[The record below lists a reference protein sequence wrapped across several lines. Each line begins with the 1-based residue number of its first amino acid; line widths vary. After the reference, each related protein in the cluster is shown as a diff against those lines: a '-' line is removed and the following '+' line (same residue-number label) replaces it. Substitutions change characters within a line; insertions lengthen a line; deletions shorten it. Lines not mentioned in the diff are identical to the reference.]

1 LEGSQQSVDGR
12 GDSGGDTDLAAGS
25 AESSDLAESNN
36 ATDIDA
42 LNAGLGV
49 ELKEEQLVENLVQ
62 PPAEIKIDP
71 LPALPTPEMATPES
85 STINETYAPGL
96 SASMTIGQPVN
107 KIAALNPA
115 PQIQPALQSI
125 ANIQSQNLVAQNV
138 PVTASIQEPAAVV
151 IEPEPI
157 IEKNSIPALDPF
169 EPLAAAV
176 EGASEIASSEVNQQQ
191 GLSQPEKRITAIDS
205 LPSPAIAQQPL
216 STDPAA
222 SEMRDM
228 APSPPATPLP
238 LPTELA
244 QAPIPSVGELSTPA
258 LMTPP
263 PNIAAVEQQNV
274 PPELNEE
281 PFVSAESLSLTV
293 LDMDNV
299 PELTLRI
306 LESQEPSA
314 AEASDLRQPLDE
326 PSAEIANTNESNS
339 DNKALPQLDNEQ
351 VADLNGSSMQPPAE
365 RASDIPE
372 PPQESLTNAQSTPQL
387 ALAQTEKIE
396 GAPSV
401 QLPAG
406 TTGEGEQSATAIT
419 GSYNLAVA
427 NGNGVRGIARAT
439 STWLDTED
447 LNITEVVD
455 ADNFEYSQTVIRHR
469 PEFAQF
475 AMEMAAQMA
484 VNCDIQVTDELL
496 DGVDMQL
503 ILGQDFASNVKVKDG
518 WLSFGDEEIN
528 QVESELRIEI
538 SNGNGVGGMAGRLR
552 NFLQAKGS
560 SIVRITNAD
569 NYGYGES
576 VLYYRPGNREAAEE
590 LLSALPVKDVLLQES
605 TNLAEQVD
613 ARLLLG
619 RDFVPYDIGPG
630 ET

>member
-1 LEGSQQSVDGR
+1 
-12 GDSGGDTDLAAGS
+12 
-25 AESSDLAESNN
+25 
-36 ATDIDA
+36 
-42 LNAGLGV
+42 
-49 ELKEEQLVENLVQ
+49 
-62 PPAEIKIDP
+62 
-71 LPALPTPEMATPES
+71 
-85 STINETYAPGL
+85 
-96 SASMTIGQPVN
+96 
-107 KIAALNPA
+107 
-115 PQIQPALQSI
+115 
-125 ANIQSQNLVAQNV
+125 
-138 PVTASIQEPAAVV
+138 
-151 IEPEPI
+151 
-157 IEKNSIPALDPF
+157 
-169 EPLAAAV
+169 
-176 EGASEIASSEVNQQQ
+176 
-191 GLSQPEKRITAIDS
+191 
-205 LPSPAIAQQPL
+205 
-216 STDPAA
+216 
-222 SEMRDM
+222 
-228 APSPPATPLP
+228 
-238 LPTELA
+238 
-244 QAPIPSVGELSTPA
+244 
-258 LMTPP
+258 
-263 PNIAAVEQQNV
+263 
-274 PPELNEE
+274 
-281 PFVSAESLSLTV
+281 
-293 LDMDNV
+293 
-299 PELTLRI
+299 
-306 LESQEPSA
+306 
-314 AEASDLRQPLDE
+314 
-326 PSAEIANTNESNS
+326 
-339 DNKALPQLDNEQ
+339 
-351 VADLNGSSMQPPAE
+351 MQPPAE

-528 QVESELRIEI
+528 QVEAELRIEI